1 MKKKNS
7 FSKTTKDK
15 NNNNNEQNDIENN
28 KKKLDNHRIY
38 KCKDCDKS
46 YLSYP
51 ALFTHRKQKHNIN
64 SINGGKRGR
73 PKKINV
79 INKIE
84 KIKYNPLNVS
94 FFLKD
99 ERTGN
104 VQNENDFKFSINF
117 AFNSLYNDDKK
128 DIIIKLK
135 KMKFYTDLNSHPFLK
150 MFLNDNHDV
159 NIKIEDDELAIDYVF
174 IDYLNKMSLYCN
186 KEYYAKLILFV
197 LLFREFINLKKSDKN
212 ENYSNNHNA
221 EDVPD
226 LSNEFINDFL
236 EPENKY
242 FDFDKE
248 ESINLTQNICNW
260 MYENNFT
267 TSELS
272 RIIKSEN

>member
-1 MKKKNS
+1 
-7 FSKTTKDK
+7 
-15 NNNNNEQNDIENN
+15 
-28 KKKLDNHRIY
+28 
-38 KCKDCDKS
+38 
-46 YLSYP
+46 
-51 ALFTHRKQKHNIN
+51 
-64 SINGGKRGR
+64 
-73 PKKINV
+73 
-79 INKIE
+79 
-84 KIKYNPLNVS
+84 
-94 FFLKD
+94 
-99 ERTGN
+99 
-104 VQNENDFKFSINF
+104 
-117 AFNSLYNDDKK
+117 
-128 DIIIKLK
+128 
-135 KMKFYTDLNSHPFLK
+135 MKFYTDLNSHPFLK

-186 KEYYAKLILFV
+186 KEYYGKLILFV

>member
-186 KEYYAKLILFV
+186 KEYYGKLILFV

>member
-15 NNNNNEQNDIENN
+15 NNNNNELNDIENN

-267 TSELS
+267 STELS

>member
-15 NNNNNEQNDIENN
+15 NNNNNELNDIENN

-73 PKKINV
+73 PKKINE
-79 INKIE
+79 INKTE

-135 KMKFYTDLNSHPFLK
+135 KMNFYSNVISHPFLK

-226 LSNEFINDFL
+226 LSNECVNDFL

>member
-73 PKKINV
+73 PKKINE
-79 INKIE
+79 INKTE

-221 EDVPD
+221 ENVPD

-248 ESINLTQNICNW
+248 ESINITQNICNW

>member
-1 MKKKNS
+1 MLHS
-7 FSKTTKDK
+7 FSKTLKNK
-15 NNNNNEQNDIENN
+15 NNNNNEINEIEDN

-38 KCKDCDKS
+38 KCQECDKS

-51 ALFTHRKQKHNIN
+51 ALFTHRKQKHKIN

-73 PKKINV
+73 PKKIIMN
-79 INKIE
+79 NQE
-84 KIKYNPLNVS
+84 KIKYNPLNTT

-104 VQNENDFKFSINF
+104 VQNENDFKYSINF

-128 DIIIKLK
+128 DIFELK
-135 KMKFYTDLNSHPFLK
+135 KMNFYTNLNSHPFLK
-150 MFLNDNHDV
+150 MFSNDNHDV
-159 NIKIEDDELAIDYVF
+159 YIKIEDQELAIDYVF

-186 KEYYAKLILFV
+186 KEYYGKLILFV
-197 LLFREFINLKKSDKN
+197 LLFREFINLKKSDIN

-242 FDFDKE
+242 FIFDKE
-248 ESINLTQNICNW
+248 ESINLTQNICHW

-267 TSELS
+267 TSNLS
-272 RIIKSEN
+272 RIIESEN

>member
-186 KEYYAKLILFV
+186 KEYYGKLILFV

-267 TSELS
+267 STELS